1 MSSNSKRR
9 RKRLWSFSTGHRGC
23 TVTVYEREPKGVLY
37 ARAFDSTLRDGGGGY
52 RRVSLG
58 HRDQTRAERY
68 AVEQAARL
76 QSGQS
81 EITSGR
87 ITLARMFALYR
98 QHRTPRKT
106 QGEQL
111 DDARRIDLWT
121 RVLGARKDPHKIML
135 AEWEA
140 FIDARRSGSIDS
152 RGLPVAE
159 GKRRP
164 VGARRVE
171 ADLKWLRWVLNWGT
185 KWRDHDGRYLLRE
198 NAVRG
203 YDIPTEKNPRRPVA
217 TQDRYEALRSVSDSV
232 VMEVWWDSGRAK
244 RRSYLSELLDI
255 VNGTGRRISA
265 VLQLRYQDQRLDEGP
280 HGAIC
285 WPADTD
291 KQGREWLVPISP
303 SVRGALDRILAERP
317 GIGAAY
323 LFPSP
328 TDQTQPIAYERVRTW
343 FQQAERLAGV
353 PKQQGSLWHA
363 FRRKWA
369 TERKHLSAADVARAG
384 GWSSVETLQRCY
396 QQPDEATMLRV
407 VLGAGELREKRV

>member
-1 MSSNSKRR
+1 MLKKRR
-9 RKRLWSFSTGHRGC
+9 RRSKLWSFAAGDRGH
-23 TVTVYEREPKGVLY
+23 TVTVFEREKNGPLY
-37 ARAFDSTLRDGGGGY
+37 ARAFDPSLRSGRGDY
-52 RRVSLG
+52 RRISLG
-58 HRDQTRAERY
+58 HRDR
-68 AVEQAARL
+68 EQAKAYALAQAAKLREGQAEIVAGKTSLGRL
-76 QSGQS
+76 
-81 EITSGR
+81 
-87 ITLARMFALYR
+87 FALY
-98 QHRTPRKT
+98 QTHRTPRKT

-111 DDARRIDLWT
+111 DDARRIDMWT

-140 FIDARRSGSIDS
+140 FIDARQSGSIDS
-152 RGLPVAE
+152 RGMPVAE
-159 GKRRP
+159 GKRRS

-185 KWRDHDGRYLLRE
+185 KWRDRDGRYLLRE

-303 SVRGALDRILAERP
+303 SVRRALDRILAERP

-353 PKQQGSLWHA
+353 SKQQGSLWHA